1 MTLFLLE
8 AALAVT
14 VGLAILTG
22 WGARRWFVRGNE
34 QAVGEVDR
42 ISESLAFVGGA
53 LGIIVGLLLVFAVQ
67 HFEDSKGVAREEA
80 GNAVTLY
87 HAVGPY
93 PAAQRTALRHDVV
106 CLMRSASTDDW
117 QLASVGDM
125 TGSENTFAWSK
136 RTQAA
141 VEALPQTTDTQAS
154 NHYFVTE
161 ASLNL
166 DRSRLQRLLLGEP
179 EIPPIVWIVI
189 FTGTF
194 AFVAMLEF
202 HLASRRSL
210 RVVAIGGVAIVL
222 AVTVFALYELDRP
235 YVGWS
240 GSSLQPVALTTS
252 LRQLESGF
260 LAENW
265 SPCPILVQ
273 PVKN

>member
-8 AALAVT
+8 ATLIAT
-14 VGLAILTG
+14 IGFAILVG
-22 WGARRWFVRGNE
+22 WGVRRWFTHGAEDSVR
-34 QAVGEVDR
+34 EVDR

-67 HFEDSKGVAREEA
+67 HFEDSKSVAREEA

-93 PAAQRTALRHDVV
+93 PSAQRTALRHDVA
-106 CLMRSASTDDW
+106 CLMRSSASDDW
-117 QLASVGDM
+117 ELVSVGDL
-125 TGSENTFAWSK
+125 TGSENTFAWAH
-136 RTQAA
+136 RVQLE
-141 VEALPQTTDTQAS
+141 VEALPQATDTQAS

-166 DRSRLQRLLLGEP
+166 ARLRQQRLLLGEP
-179 EIPPIVWIVI
+179 EIPPIVWVVI

-260 LAENW
+260 PAENW
-265 SPCPILVQ
+265 SPCPMLVE
-273 PVKN
+273 PVKS